1 MAIYLDGQPAD
12 LAGDTLGAV
21 IDAARARL
29 AAAGRLLVEVSLNGE
44 AYHGD
49 DLRAQRQS
57 PVGGGEVILVSADP
71 RELAGTT
78 LQQVRA
84 SLEDAR
90 AAQHDAAE
98 RFQQDQP
105 AEAMQQVGRA
115 IEVWQGT
122 QQAVVQSARLVGID
136 LNQRVF
142 ENQPMSVVIDSLV
155 LQLRSLRDL
164 LSAGD
169 TVGLADSLAYEW
181 PELTDR
187 WDRLLGEMIVWTGA
201 SSKSIR

>member
-1 MAIYLDGQPAD
+1 MAIYLDGQPVD

-21 IDAARARL
+21 IDAARGRL
-29 AAAGRLLVEVSLNGE
+29 TSAGRMLVEVTFNGE
-44 AYHGD
+44 PYFGD
-49 DLRAQRQS
+49 DLQAQRQS
-57 PVGGGEVILVSADP
+57 PIGGGEVILVSAEP

-122 QQAVVQSARLVGID
+122 QQAVLQSARLVGID

-142 ENQPMSVVIDSLV
+142 EDQPMNVVIEALV
-155 LQLRSLRDL
+155 LQLRNLRDL
-164 LSAGD
+164 LTAGD

-187 WDRLLGEMIVWTGA
+187 WDRLLGEMIVWTGTT
-201 SSKSIR
+201 SK